1 MRHQPSSILAALVL
15 AVSLTQAVPIS
26 VSHARS
32 LLAQTASLQSRSP
45 DGLPVHSGS
54 DDEAIATLESGD
66 VSLAATSTLTTK
78 SDTGLVGASARD
90 IALADATASP
100 NSEAVSSNERNGF
113 PVWLWL
119 VPLALLGVL
128 IWAFSR
134 RRNSSETEADEHVA
148 PDPVESST
156 PIVGTASTDAT
167 SLSSQPE
174 VFLTPEA
181 TIVPPPETA
190 IASPAEEP
198 AVSPPTAETIAEVEA
213 PTPEPAIEPLEES
226 APLEPVPLVEE
237 SLTAASLEDAIAPLE
252 ATPHVEEAEEVAVA
266 SPLTEPIAEAEV
278 PASEPTLEPL
288 SEPSIE
294 SLEPKVGPL
303 EESAPLEPLPL
314 VEEPIAT
321 TFAEA
326 AIAPAETVL
335 PPIEEPPV
343 IPAATETLAEVEAPA
358 PESVEAIIES
368 LPEPVIEPLKPA
380 VEPLEES
387 LPLEPLP
394 LIEKAALSQFEET
407 VPEEELAS
415 EAETALESEPV
426 APISSPPAADQAPTE
441 PIAPPPIAV
450 PSPSAMPPL
459 MPPIVAGAAGLAM
472 GAAAMI
478 NSEEEAMIEASKYNV
493 VGRPVEDL
501 DLADVDQGLIE
512 LPDGYGESRIV
523 LLPRDP
529 EWAYAY
535 WDIPNEHKEDRRRQG
550 GQRLALR
557 LYDVT
562 DIDLAHQ
569 NPHSL
574 QQYDCEELARNWY
587 LPIPVSDRDYLTE
600 IGYLTPDGRWLVL
613 ARSAPIHVPPVY
625 PSDWVEDHFISVNWD
640 ENLQGQTF
648 LTLTH
653 PSQRSSGS
661 YPIHERLFG
670 LA

>member
-1 MRHQPSSILAALVL
+1 
-15 AVSLTQAVPIS
+15 
-26 VSHARS
+26 
-32 LLAQTASLQSRSP
+32 
-45 DGLPVHSGS
+45 
-54 DDEAIATLESGD
+54 
-66 VSLAATSTLTTK
+66 
-78 SDTGLVGASARD
+78 
-90 IALADATASP
+90 
-100 NSEAVSSNERNGF
+100 
-113 PVWLWL
+113 
-119 VPLALLGVL
+119 
-128 IWAFSR
+128 
-134 RRNSSETEADEHVA
+134 
-148 PDPVESST
+148 
-156 PIVGTASTDAT
+156 
-167 SLSSQPE
+167 
-174 VFLTPEA
+174 
-181 TIVPPPETA
+181 
-190 IASPAEEP
+190 
-198 AVSPPTAETIAEVEA
+198 
-213 PTPEPAIEPLEES
+213 
-226 APLEPVPLVEE
+226 
-237 SLTAASLEDAIAPLE
+237 
-252 ATPHVEEAEEVAVA
+252 
-266 SPLTEPIAEAEV
+266 
-278 PASEPTLEPL
+278 
-288 SEPSIE
+288 
-294 SLEPKVGPL
+294 
-303 EESAPLEPLPL
+303 
-314 VEEPIAT
+314 
-321 TFAEA
+321 
-326 AIAPAETVL
+326 APAETVL

-394 LIEKAALSQFEET
+394 LIEETALSQFEET

-415 EAETALESEPV
+415 EAETALESEPA

-450 PSPSAMPPL
+450 PSPSSMPPL

-478 NSEEEAMIEASKYNV
+478 NSEEEAIIEASKYNV

-501 DLADVDQGLIE
+501 NLADVDEGLTE

-535 WDIPNEHKEDRRRQG
+535 WDIPNEKKEERRRQG

-653 PSQRSSGS
+653 PSQRSSGG

-670 LA
+670 LAQATESLRVAGSLFGSMQHVPGSLTPHETVSSYVFPSGMGLWALPTVSGALPTPSGIGFSASAPPIRPRQFWLVADAELIVYGATEPDATVTIGGQPIQLNSNGTFRFQLSFQDGEISYPIMAVAADGEQNRSIHMEFERETPERRTNTREEAQDEWLP